1 MKITKTV
8 ESPVF
13 NGYRAARVR
22 SMFNVAEETGSSH
35 TVDVDLPIEGEKW
48 QIGLIV
54 GPSGTGKTTRP
65 PASNWA
71 WPDVEVWPWQDAS
84 VCRLRPFVSGFDD

>member
-35 TVDVDLPIEGEKW
+35 TVDVDLPIEG
-48 QIGLIV
+48 G
-54 GPSGTGKTTRP
+54 GTGKTTRP

-84 VCRLRPFVSGFDD
+84 VCRPRPFVSGFDD